1 MVRKTTKRGAN
12 AQYVVTARITM
23 KSGKLSKTA
32 AEKLKR
38 DTLKRAPNATVT
50 VKKA

>member
-1 MVRKTTKRGAN
+1 MAPRRKATPG
-12 AQYVVTARITM
+12 QYVVTAKITM

-50 VKKA
+50 VRKA